1 MRRRHLSV
9 LALLL
14 PLALGAAIA
23 ANTARV
29 RESIDLF
36 NQVFQL
42 VSTTAV
48 DSLPEDEL
56 YEMAARGLIAELG
69 DPYAGLLSPEERAS
83 FERNALGN
91 RYAGT
96 GMTIRSHRG
105 KVSAYRVFEGSPAE
119 RAGLRAGDRIVKV
132 GDTSVVGWESD
143 SVTTLLLGPP
153 NTEVAVTIERAG
165 AATPITTT
173 IRRAVIRVPAVPYTM
188 LLDRGIGYVPITRFN
203 EVAAA
208 DVARAII
215 ELQSRGAKGYI
226 LDLRGN
232 GGGDLYQ
239 SLRMAGLFLEQDS
252 EIARVQHRGKEPE
265 IYRAEDRPLLTDAPI
280 AVLVDGGSA
289 SASEIVAGSL
299 QDQDRALIVGTR
311 TFGKGL
317 VQTQMVLENGWAVR
331 LTTGKWYT
339 PSGRSIQAE
348 HAALG
353 DGRFVED
360 TVAEGADRPVY
371 RSVSGRPIL
380 GGGGVTPDVVVSQ
393 DTVTTAERLLA
404 RAVGNRVADLQD
416 AVWEVSRAIA
426 ATRRGA
432 PGDLTPWRDSVFAR
446 LSEQEI
452 AVTRDQFDAAAETI
466 DRLLDGQVAGLV
478 AGDSA
483 AFVNR
488 MAVDRALQSAI
499 ERLDQ
504 ADNRVKLL
512 GLRG

>member
-1 MRRRHLSV
+1 MRRRYLPLV
-9 LALLL
+9 ALIL
-14 PLALGAAIA
+14 PLALGAALA

-69 DPYAGLLSPEERAS
+69 DPYADLLSPEERAS

-132 GDTSVVGWESD
+132 DDTSVVGWESD

-153 NTEVAVTIERAG
+153 NTDVVVTVERAG
-165 AATPITTT
+165 AAMPIATT

-188 LLDRGIGYVPITRFN
+188 LLERGIGYVPITRFN

-215 ELQSRGAKGYI
+215 ELQARGAKGYI

-239 SLRMAGLFLEQDS
+239 SLRMAGLFLEEGS
-252 EIARVQHRGKEPE
+252 EIARVQHRGKDPE
-265 IYRAEDRPLLTDAPI
+265 IYHAEDRPLLTEAPI

-299 QDQDRALIVGTR
+299 QDHDRALIVGTR

-371 RSVSGRPIL
+371 RSVSGRTIL
-380 GGGGVTPDVVVSQ
+380 GGGGVTPDLVVNQ

-416 AVWEVSRAIA
+416 AVWEVSRMIA
-426 ATRRGA
+426 ATRRGTPPELA
-432 PGDLTPWRDSVFAR
+432 PWRDSVFAR

-488 MAVDRALQSAI
+488 IPVDRALQSAI
-499 ERLDQ
+499 DRLDQ
-504 ADNRVKLL
+504 AGTRVRLL
-512 GLRG
+512 GLQG

>member
-1 MRRRHLSV
+1 MRRRFTAA

-48 DSLPEDEL
+48 DSLPEDKRYEL
-56 YEMAARGLIAELG
+56 APRGLIAALN
-69 DPYAGLLSPEERAS
+69 DPCADLLSPEERAS
-83 FERNALGN
+83 FERNAIGN

-105 KVSAYRVFEGSPAE
+105 KVSAFRVFEGSPAE
-119 RAGLRAGDRIVKV
+119 RAGLRAGARIVRV
-132 GDTSVVGWESD
+132 DDVSVVGWESD

-153 NTEVAVTIERAG
+153 NTDVRVTVERAG
-165 AATPITTT
+165 APAPLEVTV
-173 IRRAVIRVPAVPYTM
+173 RRAVIRVPAVPYTM
-188 LLDRGIGYVPITRFN
+188 MLDRGVGYVPIQRFN

-208 DVARAII
+208 DVARAIL
-215 ELQSRGAKGYI
+215 ELQRQGARGYI

-239 SLRMAGLFLEQDS
+239 SLRMAGLFLEQGS
-252 EIARVQHRGKEPE
+252 EIARVQHRGKDPE
-265 IYRAEDRPLLTDAPI
+265 VYRAEDRPLLTEAPI

-299 QDQDRALIVGTR
+299 QDHDRALVVGTR

-360 TVAEGADRPVY
+360 TVLEGTDRPVY
-371 RSVSGRPIL
+371 RSASGRPIL
-380 GGGGVTPDVVVSQ
+380 GGGGVTPDLVVNQ
-393 DTVTTAERLLA
+393 DTVSTAERALA

-416 AVWEVSRAIA
+416 AVFEVSRSIA
-426 ATRRGA
+426 ARR
-432 PGDLTPWRDSVFAR
+432 PGTMMELRPWRDSVFVR
-446 LSEQEI
+446 LADQEV
-452 AVTRDQFDAAAETI
+452 AVSREQFDAAGETI

-488 MAVDRALQSAI
+488 IPIDRVLQAAI
-499 ERLDQ
+499 ERIDK
-504 ADNRVKLL
+504 AGDRVRLL
-512 GLRG
+512 GLR

>member
-1 MRRRHLSV
+1 MRRRHLSL

-14 PLALGAAIA
+14 PLALGAALA

-42 VSTTAV
+42 VSSTAV
-48 DSLPEDEL
+48 DSLPEDKL

-69 DPYAGLLSPEERAS
+69 DPYADLLSPEQRAS

-105 KVSAYRVFEGSPAE
+105 KVSAYRVFEDSPAQ
-119 RAGLRAGDRIVKV
+119 RAGLRSGDRIVRV
-132 GDTSVVGWESD
+132 DDTSVVGWESD

-153 NTEVAVTIERAG
+153 NTDVRVTVERAG
-165 AATPITTT
+165 APSPVTVTV
-173 IRRAVIRVPAVPYTM
+173 RRAVIRVPAVPYTM
-188 LLDRGIGYVPITRFN
+188 MLDRDVGYVPITRFN

-215 ELQSRGAKGYI
+215 ELQRQGARGYI

-239 SLRMAGLFLEQDS
+239 SLRMAGLFLEEGS
-252 EIARVQHRGKEPE
+252 EVARVQHRGKDPE

-299 QDQDRALIVGTR
+299 QDHDRALIVGTR

-360 TVAEGADRPVY
+360 TVLEGADRPVY
-371 RSVSGRPIL
+371 RSASGRVIL
-380 GGGGVTPDVVVSQ
+380 GGGGVTPDLVVNQ
-393 DTVTTAERLLA
+393 DTVSTAERALA
-404 RAVGNRVADLQD
+404 RAVGNRIADLQD
-416 AVWEVSRAIA
+416 VVWEVSRRMANSDRSDA
-426 ATRRGA
+426 A
-432 PGDLTPWRDSVFAR
+432 WRDSVFVR
-446 LSEQEI
+446 LADQE
-452 AVTRDQFDAAAETI
+452 VVVSREQFDAAGETI

-483 AFVNR
+483 AFVSR
-488 MAVDRALQSAI
+488 MPTDRVLQAAI
-499 ERLDQ
+499 ERLDEAGSRGQ
-504 ADNRVKLL
+504 LL
-512 GLRG
+512 GLREPARN